1 MKMKVIDIHSHILPA
16 SLRNAHANGKNWFG
30 SKVERTN
37 EGRTI
42 LTTGKRKNVMS
53 TPEYW
58 VPYKDRIML
67 MDEAEVD
74 VQLLSLN
81 PQLLRDSDPIQ
92 IAAEACVSIND
103 EIAEAVRQRP
113 DRYQGLGTI
122 PIKDPE
128 SSISELNRLMNELHL
143 KGIIIGSHID
153 HQNLNQDHLLEILR
167 EAEKLGAFILLHP
180 LSTRANAIMGDYHL
194 INLIGNPMETTTAA
208 ANLIFSG
215 FMDKLPKIKICLSHA
230 GGYLPFAIGRF
241 DHAYRTRKDVNERL
255 VKKPSE
261 YLSQFYYDT
270 ITHSDVG
277 LNQVIDIVGSDRI
290 LLGTDFPAD
299 MGVKKPLQWLRSTN
313 ISDANIQKLC
323 YKNARDVLSEI

>member
-1 MKMKVIDIHSHILPA
+1 MTVIDIHSHILPA
-16 SLRNAHANGKNWFG
+16 SLRVAYQNSEPWYGTKI
-30 SKVERTN
+30 ERN
-37 EGRTI
+37 EQGRTI

-58 VPYKDRIML
+58 TPYKERIAL
-67 MDEAEVD
+67 MDDAEVNI
-74 VQLLSLN
+74 QLLSLN
-81 PQLLRDSDPIQ
+81 PQLLRDSDPID
-92 IAAEACVSIND
+92 IAFDACKDVND
-103 EIAEAVRQRP
+103 EIANAVSDRP

-128 SSISELNRLMNELHL
+128 RSISELNRIMKELNL

-153 HQNLNQDHLLEILR
+153 HKNLNQEHFFEILR

-180 LSTRANAIMGDYHL
+180 LSTRAHDIMGEYHL

-215 FMDKLPKIKICLSHA
+215 FMDKLPNIKICLSHA

-241 DHAYRTRKDVNERL
+241 DHAYNTRKDVSDNLSR
-255 VKKPSE
+255 KPSD
-261 YLSQFYYDT
+261 YLGNFYYDT
-270 ITHSDVG
+270 ITHSDTG
-277 LNQVIDIVGSDRI
+277 LNQVIEILGADRI

-299 MGVKKPLQWLRSTN
+299 MGVKQPLKWINSIN
-313 ISDANIQKLC
+313 FSDEIKTKIC
-323 YKNARDVLSEI
+323 SSNAENALSLNQ

>member
-1 MKMKVIDIHSHILPA
+1 MKVIDIHSHILPA
-16 SLRNAHANGKNWFG
+16 SLRNAYTNGKDWFG
-30 SKVERTN
+30 SKVERTK

-81 PQLLRDSDPIQ
+81 PQLLRDSDPIEV
-92 IAAEACVSIND
+92 AAEACVAIND
-103 EIAEAVRQRP
+103 EIAEAVRLRP

-128 SSISELNRLMNELHL
+128 RSISELNRLMSELHL

-153 HQNLNQDHLLEILR
+153 HQNLNQDHLLEILK

-215 FMDKLPKIKICLSHA
+215 FIDKLPKIKICLSHA
-230 GGYLPFAIGRF
+230 GGYFPFAIGRF
-241 DHAYRTRKDVNERL
+241 DHAYSTRKDVNERL

-299 MGVKKPLQWLRSTN
+299 MGVKKPLQWLRSSNISNTN
-313 ISDANIQKLC
+313 IERLC
-323 YKNARDVLSEI
+323 YKNAQDVLSEI

>member
-1 MKMKVIDIHSHILPA
+1 MKVIDIHSHILPA
-16 SLRNAHANGKNWFG
+16 SLRDAYSNGNDWFG
-30 SKVERTN
+30 SKVKRTK

-81 PQLLRDSDPIQ
+81 PQLLRDSDPIEV
-92 IAAEACVSIND
+92 ASEACVSIND
-103 EIAEAVRQRP
+103 EIAEAVRLRP

-128 SSISELNRLMNELHL
+128 RSISELNRLMSELHL

-153 HQNLNQDHLLEILR
+153 HQNLNQDHLLEILK

-180 LSTRANAIMGDYHL
+180 LSTRANVIMGDYHL

-215 FMDKLPKIKICLSHA
+215 FIDKLPKIKICLSHA

-241 DHAYRTRKDVNERL
+241 DHAYSTRKDVNERL

-299 MGVKKPLQWLRSTN
+299 MGVKKPLQWLRNTN
-313 ISDANIQKLC
+313 ISNANIERLC
-323 YKNARDVLSEI
+323 YKNAEDVLSEI

>member
-1 MKMKVIDIHSHILPA
+1 MKVIDIHSHILPA
-16 SLRNAHANGKNWFG
+16 SLRNAYSNGKDWFG
-30 SKVERTN
+30 SKVERTK

-81 PQLLRDSDPIQ
+81 PQLLRDSDPIEV
-92 IAAEACVSIND
+92 ASKACVAIND
-103 EIAEAVRQRP
+103 EIAEAVSLRP

-128 SSISELNRLMNELHL
+128 RSISELNRLVSELHL
-143 KGIIIGSHID
+143 KGIIVGSHID
-153 HQNLNQDHLLEILR
+153 HQNLNQDHLLEILK

-241 DHAYRTRKDVNERL
+241 DHAYSTRKDVNERL

-277 LNQVIDIVGSDRI
+277 LNQVIDIVGSDQI

-299 MGVKKPLQWLRSTN
+299 MGVKKPLQWLRNTN
-313 ISDANIQKLC
+313 ISDANIERLC
-323 YKNARDVLSEI
+323 YKNAQDVLSEI

>member
-1 MKMKVIDIHSHILPA
+1 MKVIDIHAHILPA
-16 SLRNAHANGKNWFG
+16 SLRKAFENGEPWYGTKI
-30 SKVERTN
+30 ERN
-37 EGRTI
+37 SEGRTI
-42 LTTGKRKNVMS
+42 LTTGSRRNEMS

-58 VPYKDRIML
+58 IPYEQRIAL

-81 PQLLRDSDPIQ
+81 PQLLRDSDPIDV
-92 IAAEACVSIND
+92 AASACQSVND
-103 EIAEAVRQRP
+103 EIAEAVSERP

-122 PIKDPE
+122 TLKDPDRACK
-128 SSISELNRLMNELHL
+128 ELNRIMKDSKLH
-143 KGIIIGSHID
+143 GIIIGSHID
-153 HQNLNQDHLLEILR
+153 HTNLNQSHFFDILK

-180 LSTRANAIMGDYHL
+180 LSTRAKPILNDYHL

-215 FMDKLPKIKICLSHA
+215 YMEKLPNIKICLSHA

-241 DHAYRTRKDVNERL
+241 DHAYNTRKDVSDSLKN
-255 VKKPSE
+255 KPSE
-261 YLSQFYYDT
+261 YLKKFYYDT

-277 LNQVIDIVGSDRI
+277 LKQVIDIVSSENI

-299 MGVKKPLQWLRSTN
+299 MGVKKPLEWINSTDLK
-313 ISDANIQKLC
+313 SDIKEKICHL
-323 YKNARDVLSEI
+323 NAERILAIH

>member
-1 MKMKVIDIHSHILPA
+1 MKVIDIHSHILPA
-16 SLRNAHANGKNWFG
+16 SLRVAYENNELWYGTKI
-30 SKVERTN
+30 ERN
-37 EGRTI
+37 KEGRTI

-58 VPYKDRIML
+58 TPYKERIAL
-67 MDEAEVD
+67 MDDAEVD
-74 VQLLSLN
+74 TQLLSLN
-81 PQLLRDSDPIQ
+81 PQLLRDSDPID
-92 IAAEACVSIND
+92 IAFNACKDVND
-103 EIAEAVRQRP
+103 EIANAVSNRP

-128 SSISELNRLMNELHL
+128 RSISELNRIINELNL

-153 HQNLNQDHLLEILR
+153 HTNLNQRHFFEILM

-180 LSTRANAIMGDYHL
+180 LSTRAHDIMGEYHL

-215 FMDKLPKIKICLSHA
+215 FMDQLPNIKICLSHA

-241 DHAYRTRKDVNERL
+241 DHAYNTRKDVSDNLNR
-255 VKKPSE
+255 KPSD
-261 YLSQFYYDT
+261 YLRNFYYDT
-270 ITHSDVG
+270 ITHSDTG
-277 LNQVIDIVGSDRI
+277 LKQVIEIIGSDRI

-299 MGVKKPLQWLRSTN
+299 MGVKKPLKWIESINFSEDIKNN
-313 ISDANIQKLC
+313 ICSV
-323 YKNARDVLSEI
+323 NAENALGLNQ

>member
-1 MKMKVIDIHSHILPA
+1 MKVIDIHAHILPA
-16 SLRNAHANGKNWFG
+16 SLRKAFENGEPWYGTKI
-30 SKVERTN
+30 ERN
-37 EGRTI
+37 SEGRTI
-42 LTTGKRKNVMS
+42 LTTGSRRNEMS

-58 VPYKDRIML
+58 VPYEQRIAL

-81 PQLLRDSDPIQ
+81 PQLLRDSDPIDV
-92 IAAEACVSIND
+92 AASACQSVND
-103 EIAEAVRQRP
+103 EIAEAVSARP

-122 PIKDPE
+122 TLKDPE
-128 SSISELNRLMNELHL
+128 KACNELNRIMKDLKLH
-143 KGIIIGSHID
+143 GIIIGSHID
-153 HQNLNQDHLLEILR
+153 HTNLNQSHFFDILK

-180 LSTRANAIMGDYHL
+180 LSTRAKPILNDYHL

-215 FMDKLPKIKICLSHA
+215 YMEKLPNIKICLSHA

-241 DHAYRTRKDVNERL
+241 DHAYNTRKDVSDSL
-255 VKKPSE
+255 KKKPSE
-261 YLSQFYYDT
+261 YLKKFYYDT

-277 LNQVIDIVGSDRI
+277 LKQVIDIVGSENI

-299 MGVKKPLQWLRSTN
+299 MGVKKPLEWINSTDLK
-313 ISDANIQKLC
+313 SDIKEKICHL
-323 YKNARDVLSEI
+323 NAERILAIH